1 MTEKTVCVKIYEER
15 GGVKH
20 NDVTLWLELQRATVI
35 KDSVIN
41 QSINHLFAKYMNKQ
55 YKK

>member
-41 QSINHLFAKYMNKQ
+41 QSINHLFAKYMNK
-55 YKK
+55 